1 MNKQIVIA
9 CDLGGTN
16 LRMAAIDLEGNILY
30 RTKRNTP
37 KADRADEIV
46 RALVESAEECRENV
60 QDLGKVLAIAIA
72 APATVSAEK
81 GIILKAPN
89 VPALDGFRIV
99 AALENELSLTAIL
112 ENDANSAGVGEN
124 WMGASRGFE
133 TSICVTLGTGVGGG
147 IIINGKV
154 LHGIDGTA
162 GEIGHICVEPFGAPC
177 GCGSRGCVEQYSS
190 ATAIVRQTQELASQ
204 YPKSVLQH
212 KIRLTS
218 KDVYEAGLEGD
229 ELALEVFRRQGFYLG
244 IALSGLINVLNP
256 EVIVIGGGVAAGW
269 DLFMP
274 HLQEQIENRTYREP
288 RLRAQLNKALLDD
301 DAGILGAA
309 KLAFDK
315 LAVEKKT
322 KFNSNI

>member
-1 MNKQIVIA
+1 MSNQIVLA

-16 LRMAAIDLEGNILY
+16 LRMAAIDDKGHILY
-30 RTKRNTP
+30 RTKRDTP
-37 KADRADEIV
+37 KADRADEII

-60 QDLGKVLAIAIA
+60 KELGNVSAIAIA
-72 APATVSAEK
+72 APATVSSEK

-89 VPALDGFRIV
+89 VPSLDGFRMV
-99 AALENELSLTAIL
+99 AALENELSIRAIL
-112 ENDANSAGVGEN
+112 ENDANAAAVGEN
-124 WMGASRGFE
+124 WMGASKGFQS
-133 TSICVTLGTGVGGG
+133 SICVTLGTGVGGG
-147 IIINGKV
+147 IIINEQILG
-154 LHGIDGTA
+154 GIDGTA

-204 YPKSVLQH
+204 YPKSDLHH
-212 KIRLTS
+212 KTRLTS
-218 KDVYEAGLEGD
+218 KDVYDAGLQGD

-244 IALSGLINVLNP
+244 IALGGLINVLNP
-256 EVIVIGGGVAAGW
+256 EAIVIGGGAAAGW
-269 DLFMP
+269 DLFFP
-274 HLQEQIENRTYREP
+274 HLQEQIEARAYREP
-288 RLRAQLNKALLDD
+288 RLRAKLVRATLGD

-315 LAVEKKT
+315 LGVEKKL

>member
-1 MNKQIVIA
+1 MNKKIVIA

-16 LRMAAIDLEGNILY
+16 LRMAAIDSQGNILY
-30 RTKRNTP
+30 RTKRDTP
-37 KADRADEIV
+37 KVDRADEIV
-46 RALVESAEECRENV
+46 RAMVESANECRENV
-60 QDLGKVLAIAIA
+60 KELGKVLAIAMA
-72 APATVSAEK
+72 APATVNSEK

-99 AALENELSLTAIL
+99 AALEIELNLETIL
-112 ENDANSAGVGEN
+112 ENDANAAGVGEN
-124 WMGASRGFE
+124 WMGASKGFE
-133 TSICVTLGTGVGGG
+133 NSICITLGTGVGGG

-154 LHGIDGTA
+154 LSGVDGTA
-162 GEIGHICVEPFGAPC
+162 GEVGHICVEPFGAPC

-190 ATAIVRQTQELASQ
+190 ATAIVRQTQELTAQ
-204 YPKSVLQH
+204 YPKSGLH
-212 KIRLTS
+212 FKTRLTS

-244 IALSGLINVLNP
+244 IALAGLINVLNP
-256 EVIVIGGGVAAGW
+256 EVIVIGGGAAAGW

-274 HLQEQIENRTYREP
+274 HLQEQVEARTYREP
-288 RLRAQLNKALLDD
+288 RLRAKLNKAVLGD

-315 LAVEKKT
+315 LGVEKKA